1 MFSVINTGGTF
12 NKRYNPI
19 RGELEVPQDDQAVE
33 MLCELAK
40 LKVPIQGSVYKD
52 SLEMDDDDRQQVLEQ
67 INSDVIIVHGTDTMD
82 RTATFLDQQNLEYV
96 IVLTGAMVPYSID
109 VSEAIANFM
118 LAYGFLQAKPENGVY
133 IAMHGYVLPYK
144 KIKKDKIAGIFKPIE

>member
-19 RGELEVPQDDQAVE
+19 NGDLEVPRDSQALDK
-33 MLCELAK
+33 LCHLAK
-40 LKVPIQGSVYKD
+40 LDIPIQGIVYKD
-52 SLEMDDDDRQQVLEQ
+52 SLEIDDADRRQ
-67 INSDVIIVHGTDTMD
+67 ILDQIKNDVIIVHGTDTMD
-82 RTATFLDQQNLEYV
+82 QTAKFLEQQNLDQV

-109 VSEAIANFM
+109 AGEATANFM
-118 LAYGFLQAKPENGVY
+118 LAFGFLSAKPKNGVY

-144 KIKKDKIAGIFKPIE
+144 KIKKDKIAGIFKPVE

>member
-19 RGELEVPQDDQAVE
+19 SGLLEVPQDDHALE
-33 MLCELAK
+33 KLCNLAK
-40 LKVPIQGSVYKD
+40 LDIPIQGIIYKD
-52 SLEMDDDDRQQVLEQ
+52 SLEIDDTDRQQIVDQ
-67 INSDVIIVHGTDTMD
+67 IKNDVIVVHGTDTMD
-82 RTATFLDQQNLEYV
+82 ITAQFLDQQNLDQV

-109 VSEAIANFM
+109 AREATANFM
-118 LAYGFLQAKPENGVY
+118 LAFGFLSAKPKNGVY
-133 IAMHGYVLPYK
+133 IAMHGHVLPYK